1 MSNYDKYY
9 DEELK
14 EKKKATDEAVAKR
27 KEDDAALK
35 GQINATYDAAAE
47 SAAGVYREEMAKAP
61 LDSRALYDQNAMRE
75 AIDRKKIQETLANMG
90 MTDSGLSSSM
100 HTALTV
106 QKSRADN
113 QVRADEK
120 ERIRAAE
127 SEIDRIFANNE
138 IQKSQ
143 KGIEIDQAT
152 TEWERNQ
159 RANDQALAAQN
170 ATSRVNAEVEAAT
183 EAAKLELEAYKLQQ
197 SQLQES
203 AKLRNDYA
211 TMLMTRENNPLD
223 ANAAWAEAY
232 AAYPDN
238 TSTQGVKAAY
248 YNGLIGQGY
257 ETRYAN
263 VMTTAYTDALA
274 DGKTEEEAS
283 AKATEAFIAEAEKEV
298 AAAGADV
305 AYIPVV
311 SASTLIAS
319 SGNSQLD
326 RLSAMATATPSG
338 SVAAGTQMALPSV
351 SNVVQYLGGVISA
364 KEMTDTGKM
373 YALARQT
380 GKAFGEYV
388 AKGDDTTVEQ
398 VGKALEEQFSG
409 FYLDIALS
417 YAGLTYTDT

>member
-120 ERIRAAE
+120 ARIRAAE

-159 RANDQALAAQN
+159 RANDQALASQN
-170 ATSRVNAEVEAAT
+170 ATARVNADVEAQNK
-183 EAAKLELEAYKLQQ
+183 AAQQ
-197 SQLQES
+197 AMDIYNKRVSVAQDLIKKGIKNSE
-203 AKLRNDYA
+203 
-211 TMLMTRENNPLD
+211 
-223 ANAAWAEAY
+223 AWAQAY
-232 AAYPDN
+232 AAYPDD
-238 TSTQGVKAAY
+238 STEGVK
-248 YNGLIGQGY
+248 
-257 ETRYAN
+257 YAN
-263 VMTTAYTDALA
+263 YRQWRESGYGTDYADAMSDAYANA
-274 DGKTEEEAS
+274 YEV
-283 AKATEAFIAEAEKEV
+283 KATKEQANQAV
-298 AAAGADV
+298 AAAMLAVADEEV
-305 AYIPVV
+305 
-311 SASTLIAS
+311 
-319 SGNSQLD
+319 
-326 RLSAMATATPSG
+326 RK
-338 SVAAGTQMALPSV
+338 AGVDLQ
-351 SNVVQYLGGVISA
+351 GGVVFGGGVQEKYNPTADYAARIA
-364 KEMTDTGKM
+364 AANMEKVAGLDLTDTAKM
-373 YALARQT
+373 YATACMTGYAYAKILNDANAQKIGEALAQN
-380 GKAFGEYV
+380 
-388 AKGDDTTVEQ
+388 
-398 VGKALEEQFSG
+398 FSG
-409 FYLDIALS
+409 IYLEIALS
-417 YAGLTYTDT
+417 YAGLE